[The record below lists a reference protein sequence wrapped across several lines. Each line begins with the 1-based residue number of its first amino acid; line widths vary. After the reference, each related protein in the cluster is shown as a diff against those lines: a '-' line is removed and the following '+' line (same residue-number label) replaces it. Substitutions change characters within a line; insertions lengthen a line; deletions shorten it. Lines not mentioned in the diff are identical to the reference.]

1 MKNYFQ
7 IGLLISSILFSIK
20 NNIKKYRNNK
30 GFTQEKLSEL
40 AGVSTDYI
48 SEIERGKK
56 VPSIKRLDKIAAALG
71 IPAYKILMP

>member
-1 MKNYFQ
+1 MAN
-7 IGLLISSILFSIK
+7 STTDNIK

>member
-1 MKNYFQ
+1 MANSTTEN
-7 IGLLISSILFSIK
+7 IR

-30 GFTQEKLSEL
+30 GFTQDKLSEL

-56 VPSIKRLDKIAAALG
+56 VPSIKRLDKIAMALG
-71 IPAYKILMP
+71 IPAYKLLMP

>member
-1 MKNYFQ
+1 MAN
-7 IGLLISSILFSIK
+7 STTDNIK
-20 NNIKKYRNNK
+20 NNIKKYRNDR

-56 VPSIKRLDKIAAALG
+56 VPSIKRLDKIAIALG